1 MNRKNLILLAIALVS
16 MIEGAVGQYFY
27 PSKDVPPTTLWLLA
41 VFSFLI
47 FAWYRRDSTQL
58 GYPRTVA
65 LNIGIVAL
73 HIIVLPYYFFQSRG
87 LKKGFVAVGF
97 YVLALLGSILLS
109 SAAAIFTSYALQS

>member
-1 MNRKNLILLAIALVS
+1 
-16 MIEGAVGQYFY
+16 MIEGSVGQYYY

-47 FAWYRRDSTQL
+47 FAWYRRDSMQL

-73 HIIVLPYYFFQSRG
+73 HFIVLPYYFFQSRG
-87 LKKGFVAVGF
+87 LKKGFVAVVF
-97 YVLALLGSILLS
+97 YVLTLLGSILLS
-109 SAAAIFTSYALQS
+109 STAAIFTSYALQS

>member
-1 MNRKNLILLAIALVS
+1 VKRKNLILLAIALVS

-41 VFSFLI
+41 VFSVLI
-47 FAWYRRDSTQL
+47 FAWYRRDSIQL

-73 HIIVLPYYFFQSRG
+73 HFIVLPYYFFQSRG

-109 SAAAIFTSYALQS
+109 STAAIITSYALQS